1 MQIGIHNGL
10 PPLKKDTLETTIYD
24 ILRTYNASMWLPG
37 PSDVAGNYEDGNG
50 ALPLTSVNGIVGCV
64 ADETSSGVG
73 ENLCAN
79 SEFVGAALGTVAPTG
94 IGFSSGNGITI
105 SCVGF
110 GTDNFG
116 SYMDLRWQGTATA
129 TTYPGVSLL
138 PGGIIPAV
146 PFELCSAGCFIEL
159 LSGTPPSTAT
169 LLMNGY
175 TAGVAYVQQANSA
188 QISGPR
194 AYYTARKVFD
204 NATVANCGA
213 VIQLSCPIS
222 SIVDVTIR
230 IWKPQVNRGVL
241 MPYLP
246 TTGTRIVNPYANI
259 GLNSLT
265 TANKPTL
272 QGGVFNQIRRSRD
285 PMNANWT
292 LVGTTRAALPGSY
305 DLFGSVARVTQDI
318 TVSQHSIRATFVSA
332 PLLAD
337 DVNITVVGYIRY
349 VSGDSRCQLQLKNK
363 AANFVGSTNFDITSA
378 VVIRQVGI
386 GTYSCTLEKSVDGFV
401 KFTWKGP
408 VGAGAGIP
416 QFLIFSSDGISVQG
430 DPNTVWDVGGMMAV
444 IGDVVPVNIPASSD
458 SLLSGDIVPYS
469 WKFDGTADRLQIA
482 KVNVNPAADH
492 FMICCFKMPPVT
504 ISAARAVAGYGN
516 SGVQE
521 RLQLI
526 FLSSNVI
533 NCFWRDAAGVAVAIL
548 SGQPARAVN
557 EKLCITMRK
566 KAGQLYGSVKG
577 SITAPASGT
586 TADITAAWT
595 PTLGYVG
602 GSVSTGAFAFQW
614 EDEIYGV
621 ITGSGAPTDA
631 ELLVMENFLI
641 GCAGFIPVP

>member
-24 ILRTYNASMWLPG
+24 ILRTYNAQMWLPG
-37 PSDVAGNYEDGNG
+37 PSDVAGNYEDGTG
-50 ALPLTSVNGIVGCV
+50 ALPITSVNDIVGCV

-79 SEFVGAALGTVAPTG
+79 SEFVGVSLGTTPPPG
-94 IGFSSGNGITI
+94 IGFSASNGITV

-110 GTDNFG
+110 GTDSFG
-116 SYMDLRWQGTATA
+116 SYMDVQWLGTAAA

-146 PFELCSAGCFIEL
+146 AFELCSAGCFIEL

-194 AYYTARKVFD
+194 AYYTSRRVFD

-213 VIQLSCPIS
+213 VIQLSCPIG
-222 SIVDVTIR
+222 SIVNVTMR

-246 TTGTRIVNPYANI
+246 TTGTRVINPYSNI

-272 QGGVFNQIRRSRD
+272 QGSVFNQIRRSRD

-292 LVGTTRAALPGSY
+292 LVGTTRVALPGSY
-305 DLFGSVARVTQDI
+305 DLFGNVARVTQDT

-337 DVNITVVGYIRY
+337 NVNITVVGYIRY
-349 VSGDSRCQLQLKNK
+349 VSGDSRCQLQLKDK
-363 AANFVGSTNFDITSA
+363 AGAFVGATKFDLTSA
-378 VVIRQVGI
+378 VVIWQSGI

-416 QFLIFSSDGISVQG
+416 QFLIYSSEAITVQG
-430 DPNTVWDVGGMMAV
+430 DPNTVWDIGGMVAV
-444 IGDVVPVNIPASSD
+444 IGNTVPAIIPASSD
-458 SLLSGDIVPYS
+458 SLLSGDITPYS
-469 WKFDGTADRLQIA
+469 WKFDGVDDRLELS
-482 KVNVNPAADH
+482 KPFLNPAADH
-492 FMICCFKMPPVT
+492 FIVAAFKMPDTV
-504 ISAARAVAGYGN
+504 ISAARAVVGFGNAGVN
-516 SGVQE
+516 ERVQ
-521 RLQLI
+521 I
-526 FLSSNVI
+526 VFVSSNVV
-533 NCFWRDAAGVAVAIL
+533 NAFWRDTPGATQALLTSTTALPVNGRACVSMRRKGANYEATLRREDLAKTDVSVAI
-548 SGQPARAVN
+548 
-557 EKLCITMRK
+557 T
-566 KAGQLYGSVKG
+566 
-577 SITAPASGT
+577 
-586 TADITAAWT
+586 TAAWV
-595 PTLGYVG
+595 PGAG
-602 GSVSTGAFAFQW
+602 NIGCGVSGNTDVFFFNG
-614 EDEIYGV
+614 EIYGV
-621 ITGSGAPTDA
+621 VIGNGTPTASEITALEDY
-631 ELLVMENFLI
+631 LI
-641 GCAGFIPVP
+641 GCAGFTPVP